1 MLCPYFFMA
10 QLRRSLGLVD
20 GLAMVVGIMVGSG
33 IFRTPGL
40 VAAYLGRPSLTFVAW
55 ILGGVVALLG
65 ALCFAELST
74 RHPAAGGKYVYVR
87 EAFGPRAGFVVGW
100 GEALATYPVA
110 IAAIAV
116 VAGEYVERLA
126 GLAPGSARWAGVGLA
141 ALFTAVNLAGGAS
154 GRGGQ
159 NLATGAK
166 GLLLA
171 GVAPLAVA
179 AGGGAG
185 VGAAPPPPPP
195 GIAAAPAP
203 RAS

>member
-1 MLCPYFFMA
+1 MLCPYFFVA

-87 EAFGPRAGFVVGW
+87 EAFGPRAASSWGGAKRSPPIPSPSPRSPAWRARTARGW
-100 GEALATYPVA
+100 
-110 IAAIAV
+110 
-116 VAGEYVERLA
+116 AGSAPGGARWRGA
-126 GLAPGSARWAGVGLA
+126 GLRRRSRSV
-141 ALFTAVNLAGGAS
+141 T
-154 GRGGQ
+154 
-159 NLATGAK
+159 
-166 GLLLA
+166 
-171 GVAPLAVA
+171 
-179 AGGGAG
+179 
-185 VGAAPPPPPP
+185 
-195 GIAAAPAP
+195 P
-203 RAS
+203 RA

>member
-1 MLCPYFFMA
+1 MTELK
-10 QLRRSLGLVD
+10 RSLRTID

-116 VAGEYVERLA
+116 VAGEDVERPSGVAPRGARRA
-126 GLAPGSARWAGVGLA
+126 GGGLA
-141 ALFTAVNLAGGAS
+141 ALFTGVKPAGGAL
-154 GRGGQ
+154 GRGGRK
-159 NLATGAK
+159 LPAR
-166 GLLLA
+166 
-171 GVAPLAVA
+171 APMA
-179 AGGGAG
+179 
-185 VGAAPPPPPP
+185 
-195 GIAAAPAP
+195 
-203 RAS
+203 

>member
-40 VAAYLGRPSLTFVAW
+40 VAAYLGRPALTFVAW

-116 VAGEYVERLA
+116 VAGEHAARSV
-126 GLAPGSARWAGVGLA
+126 GLAPRDARWAGVGLA
-141 ALFTAVNLAGGAS
+141 ALLTAGEPAGGAP
-154 GRGGQ
+154 GG
-159 NLATGAK
+159 LVGEPPAR
-166 GLLLA
+166 
-171 GVAPLAVA
+171 AP
-179 AGGGAG
+179 
-185 VGAAPPPPPP
+185 
-195 GIAAAPAP
+195 
-203 RAS
+203 

>member
-40 VAAYLGRPSLTFVAW
+40 VAACLGRAALPFVAS
-55 ILGGVVALLG
+55 ILGGGVALLG

-74 RHPAAGGKYVYVR
+74 RHPAAGGKSVYVR

-116 VAGEYVERLA
+116 VAGEDAEPLVGPPPRGARRGGGGPPGVFTA
-126 GLAPGSARWAGVGLA
+126 GDPPGGAPG
-141 ALFTAVNLAGGAS
+141 
-154 GRGGQ
+154 GRGAEPPARPQ
-159 NLATGAK
+159 
-166 GLLLA
+166 
-171 GVAPLAVA
+171 
-179 AGGGAG
+179 GGGARG
-185 VGAAPPPPPP
+185 GGAL
-195 GIAAAPAP
+195 G
-203 RAS
+203 

>member
-40 VAAYLGRPSLTFVAW
+40 VAAYLGRPALTFVAW

-116 VAGEYVERLA
+116 VAGEHAARSV
-126 GLAPGSARWAGVGLA
+126 GLAPRGARSAGVGLA
-141 ALFTAVNLAGGAS
+141 APFTGVNLAGVRS
-154 GRGGQ
+154 GRW
-159 NLATGAK
+159 
-166 GLLLA
+166 
-171 GVAPLAVA
+171 APNPPTR
-179 AGGGAG
+179 
-185 VGAAPPPPPP
+185 AP
-195 GIAAAPAP
+195 
-203 RAS
+203 

>member
-55 ILGGVVALLG
+55 ILGGAVALLG
-65 ALCFAELST
+65 ALCFAELAT

-110 IAAIAV
+110 IAAIAG
-116 VAGEYVERLA
+116 VAGEDRDRLPRV
-126 GLAPGSARWAGVGLA
+126 APRGGRPGGGRGVGL
-141 ALFTAVNLAGGAS
+141 VSSVELA
-154 GRGGQ
+154 R
-159 NLATGAK
+159 
-166 GLLLA
+166 
-171 GVAPLAVA
+171 
-179 AGGGAG
+179 
-185 VGAAPPPPPP
+185 GAARP
-195 GIAAAPAP
+195 
-203 RAS
+203 

>member
-74 RHPAAGGKYVYVR
+74 RHPAAGGKYLYVR
-87 EAFGPRAGFVVGW
+87 EAFGPRAGF
-100 GEALATYPVA
+100 
-110 IAAIAV
+110 
-116 VAGEYVERLA
+116 
-126 GLAPGSARWAGVGLA
+126 
-141 ALFTAVNLAGGAS
+141 
-154 GRGGQ
+154 
-159 NLATGAK
+159 
-166 GLLLA
+166 
-171 GVAPLAVA
+171 
-179 AGGGAG
+179 AGGGG
-185 VGAAPPPPPP
+185 EAPPPHPHPTAATP
-195 GIAAAPAP
+195 G
-203 RAS
+203 RAGEA